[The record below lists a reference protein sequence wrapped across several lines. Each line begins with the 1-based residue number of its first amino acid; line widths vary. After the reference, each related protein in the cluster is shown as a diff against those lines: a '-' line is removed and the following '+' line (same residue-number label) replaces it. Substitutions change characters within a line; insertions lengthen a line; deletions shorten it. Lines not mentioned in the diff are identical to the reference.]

1 MISKKLKSLHRKFL
15 SVNLMTD
22 VFKIIT
28 KHRQKIVAKYRQISL
43 FMAYCETKL
52 KTEKLTISTAVQP
65 TMATSNA

>member
-1 MISKKLKSLHRKFL
+1 
-15 SVNLMTD
+15 MTD